1 MSGWQSWDVIRCEV
15 EKKNLR
21 LFLNGLLD
29 FVETQFNIDTC
40 WFPHAG
46 ATRGHAHR
54 LLREQ
59 LDEASLS
66 WYIQRIFRFDPIPT
80 TFMIF
85 RFTSERVNLV
95 CVCVCVG
102 HVMIKVGFFDW
113 CWVFY
118 CEALAIG
125 WASLWLWFGRV
136 FWCENLVIFLL
147 WGTAT
152 HKCKLYKYMDFI
164 KEFKWFL
171 DFQSKH

>member
-21 LFLNGLLD
+21 LFLNGLLN

-85 RFTSERVNLV
+85 CFTSERVNLV
-95 CVCVCVG
+95 CVCVYVW
-102 HVMIKVGFFDW
+102 VM
-113 CWVFY
+113 
-118 CEALAIG
+118 
-125 WASLWLWFGRV
+125 LWLRLAFSIGAGYSTVKHSRLVGQVYDSDLVASFGV
-136 FWCENLVIFLL
+136 KIWSFFC
-147 WGTAT
+147 WGY
-152 HKCKLYKYMDFI
+152 CNPQM
-164 KEFKWFL
+164 
-171 DFQSKH
+171 

>member
-1 MSGWQSWDVIRCEV
+1 MMIYSFLWLASHSGFPAIFRNAVGHEMQLGAGTQAELFRPV
-15 EKKNLR
+15 EFGCLAGNLGMWSGVRWRKNLR
-21 LFLNGLLD
+21 LFLDGLLD

-85 RFTSERVNLV
+85 CFTSERVNLV
-95 CVCVCVG
+95 CVCVCICG
-102 HVMIKVGFFDW
+102 SCYD
-113 CWVFY
+113 
-118 CEALAIG
+118 
-125 WASLWLWFGRV
+125 
-136 FWCENLVIFLL
+136 
-147 WGTAT
+147 
-152 HKCKLYKYMDFI
+152 
-164 KEFKWFL
+164 
-171 DFQSKH
+171 